1 MSSPFRS
8 EVGQL
13 QEQLR
18 RAEERVA
25 AVENERATL
34 ERQLL
39 RGRTQYGW
47 LIVVLAAA
55 VVSGFVGYTLAAAPA
70 AKHQAEAAAREAR
83 DRSELAEKKAQV
95 AACEASAKASA
106 PPTTKRALPP
116 VTRRRSSSSS
126 SKTYRAARGS
136 RCIACASPATLS
148 APACAH
154 HHPEAL

>member
-1 MSSPFRS
+1 VSSPFRS

-106 PPTTKRALPP
+106 ADHE
-116 VTRRRSSSSS
+116 
-126 SKTYRAARGS
+126 
-136 RCIACASPATLS
+136 ACATARD
-148 APACAH
+148 AQ
-154 HHPEAL
+154 ALKLKLIEDLDRSRARQPVHCLCQPGDPLCSCL

>member
-39 RGRTQYGW
+39 RGRSQYGW

-70 AKHQAEAAAREAR
+70 AKRQAEAAAREAR
-83 DRSELAEKKAQV
+83 DRAELGEKKAQV
-95 AACEASAKASA
+95 EACESSAKASA
-106 PPTTKRALPP
+106 VDHEACEADRKAMALKLKLEGELARA
-116 VTRRRSSSSS
+116 
-126 SKTYRAARGS
+126 KARQFN
-136 RCIACASPATLS
+136 RCPCQPGDPLCSCL
-148 APACAH
+148 
-154 HHPEAL
+154 

>member
-8 EVGQL
+8 EVSQL

-25 AVENERATL
+25 VVENERATL

-47 LIVVLAAA
+47 LIVVLAAV

-70 AKHQAEAAAREAR
+70 AKRQSEAAAREAR
-83 DRSELAEKKAQV
+83 DRAELGEKKAQV
-95 AACEASAKASA
+95 AACEASAKASSA
-106 PPTTKRALPP
+106 EHEACT
-116 VTRRRSSSSS
+116 
-126 SKTYRAARGS
+126 AARDALALKQKLADEIDRARVRQS
-136 RCIACASPATLS
+136 TRCRCQPGDPLCSCL
-148 APACAH
+148 
-154 HHPEAL
+154 

>member
-8 EVGQL
+8 EVSQL

-18 RAEERVA
+18 RAEERVS

-39 RGRTQYGW
+39 RGRTHYGW

-70 AKHQAEAAAREAR
+70 AKRQAEADARAAR
-83 DRSELAEKKAQV
+83 DRAELEVKKVQV
-95 AACEASAKASA
+95 VACEASAKASA
-106 PPTTKRALPP
+106 AEHEACAAALDTEALKRKLVEDLA
-116 VTRRRSSSSS
+116 
-126 SKTYRAARGS
+126 RARARARG
-136 RCIACASPATLS
+136 PLS
-148 APACAH
+148 EHCPCQ
-154 HHPEAL
+154 PGDPLCSCL